1 MRCVLVSADVA
12 SKRGVEST
20 WCRAVPPSAACC
32 RWCGDRRRCSLT
44 CSHQHEGAG
53 RLPAH
58 NRWAALPCFLGLA
71 RSTRL
76 TAVHCI
82 MAWLRIL
89 CLSCQR
95 RLLPPFTQADDGCW
109 VFPRIRLPRLPTKPT
124 GARPPVLKLGQAVE
138 VRGAHAGAPYP
149 SREAACLFVVQPH
162 TLPLFSEHIWSPAA
176 AAMCT
181 ALLSRAAPAV
191 THLQHIAPH
200 SRRPS
205 SATCGG
211 GASWCQFPSSRGA

>member
-1 MRCVLVSADVA
+1 MWQARVAWRAHDVA
-12 SKRGVEST
+12 LCRPRLRAAGGVATAS
-20 WCRAVPPSAACC
+20 RS
-32 RWCGDRRRCSLT
+32 SLT

-53 RLPAH
+53 GLPAH
-58 NRWAALPCFLGLA
+58 YRWAALPCFLGLA

-82 MAWLRIL
+82 VAWLRIL

-181 ALLSRAAPAV
+181 ALLSLAAPAV
-191 THLQHIAPH
+191 THLQHMPPTSLLPADLRP
-200 SRRPS
+200 RRVVVGR
-205 SATCGG
+205 AGVGCGAAG
-211 GASWCQFPSSRGA
+211 DRRHAL